1 MNKAKKT
8 FAEIGKK
15 VLKFGDI
22 VDICN
27 ETDEDLIP
35 NEVLKQMSNSDQ
47 LEELL
52 DLARYQFC
60 PAEILR
66 KLLKKTNSMSGVG
79 RLRWRIAENT
89 NCDDEIF
96 ETLLKMDDR
105 LIPVKM

>member
-47 LEELL
+47 FEELL
-52 DLARYQFC
+52 DLARYQNC
-60 PAEILR
+60 PKEKLR
-66 KLLKKTNSMSGVG
+66 KLLNKTNNITG
-79 RLRWRIAENT
+79 A
-89 NCDDEIF
+89 
-96 ETLLKMDDR
+96 
-105 LIPVKM
+105 